1 MSRKLRP
8 CFKSVKSLESIY
20 VHLRFPKMRKYYPA
34 KFEPLRFANFS
45 LNKKSLGLLFVCLF
59 FFQQFTPD
67 LIVRAT
73 WLPQNDHN
81 TKDLWMCVFSFSFS
95 AIEIMVTQ
103 FIIKHRM
110 SVSLAPDRACC
121 EPIYLSLLIVKLI
134 TSWGEQKKTLTLPCS
149 LFTIQETWHIPR
161 QQWQTLLF

>member
-81 TKDLWMCVFSFSFS
+81 TKDLWMCVFSFSFP

-110 SVSLAPDRACC
+110 SVFPSTWPCVLRTYLPLAVNCQVDHKLRRTKEDINTPLFF
-121 EPIYLSLLIVKLI
+121 IYNTRNV
-134 TSWGEQKKTLTLPCS
+134 THP
-149 LFTIQETWHIPR
+149 
-161 QQWQTLLF
+161 